1 MAEWLRLPKQ
11 ERMERFS
18 KRVFYGLPKQSSL
31 GNGTSLSTDYQQ
43 RPTQEEND
51 KEVTVGM
58 LVRYITWE
66 KNCLYIKCRF
76 PPHYYI

>member
-58 LVRYITWE
+58 LVRYITG
-66 KNCLYIKCRF
+66 KKL
-76 PPHYYI
+76 PL